1 MIIFDDGTFTT
12 NSEYPNEDWT
22 GERKPVVIGE
32 DGEIIA
38 NEGGAF
44 IPGTGRAKY
53 VVPDGS
59 ELAAKML
66 AFFPHCKI
74 IEDGNG
80 NIADIVKV
88 DGAEPAPQLTIEDL
102 AAAIAELAEVVA
114 NG

>member
-38 NEGGAF
+38 DEGGAF

-59 ELAAKML
+59 ELAAKVF
-66 AFFPHCKI
+66 AYFPNYRI
-74 IEDGNG
+74 VEDGSG
-80 NIADIVKV
+80 GIADVAKV
-88 DGAEPAPQLTIEDL
+88 EGVEPAPELTIEDL